1 LLALRGGGPL
11 SFDLSQLQGL
21 ISFPSY
27 HTVLAV
33 LLTYAHRR
41 SLLLIPIA
49 LVNGIMLFSIPTVG
63 QHYLVDIIAGAAVAV
78 LAISATAAAHRP
90 HAITRARTV

>member
-1 LLALRGGGPL
+1 LRGGGPL
-11 SFDLSQLQGL
+11 SFDLSRLQGL

-41 SLLLIPIA
+41 SLLLAPIA
-49 LVNGIMLFSIPTVG
+49 LVNGIMLFSIPSYG
-63 QHYLVDIIAGAAVAV
+63 GHYLIDIIAGAAVAL
-78 LAISATAAAHRP
+78 LAISATAAAHHP
-90 HAITRARTV
+90 RATARASTV